1 MSKKGAEF
9 VSSTVSPGGESAGAF
24 DAACAHV
31 RDATQA
37 RCAVV
42 VVIGGESG
50 SGYSVMGP
58 LDAQILLPDIL
69 ERMAKTLRQQLS
81 KNLQ

>member
-1 MSKKGAEF
+1 MSDKPVDVRLVVTA
-9 VSSTVSPGGESAGAF
+9 GGESAGAF
-24 DAACAHV
+24 DAACNHV
-31 RDATQA
+31 KDTTQA
-37 RCAVV
+37 RCAAV
-42 VVIGGESG
+42 VVIDGESG
-50 SGYSVMGP
+50 SGYSVIGP

>member
-1 MSKKGAEF
+1 MSDKPVDVRLA
-9 VSSTVSPGGESAGAF
+9 VTAGGESAGAF
-24 DAACAHV
+24 DAACTHV
-31 RDATQA
+31 RNWTQA

-42 VVIGGESG
+42 VVIDGEFG

>member
-1 MSKKGAEF
+1 MSDKPVDVRLA
-9 VSSTVSPGGESAGAF
+9 VTAGGESAGAF
-24 DAACAHV
+24 DAACARV
-31 RDATQA
+31 RDTTQA

-42 VVIGGESG
+42 VVIDAEAG
-50 SGYSVMGP
+50 SGYSVIGP